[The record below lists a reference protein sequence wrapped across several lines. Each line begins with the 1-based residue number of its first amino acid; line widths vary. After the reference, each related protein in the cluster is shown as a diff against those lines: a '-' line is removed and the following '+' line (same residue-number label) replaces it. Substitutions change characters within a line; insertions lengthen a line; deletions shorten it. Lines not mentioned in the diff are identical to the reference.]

1 MADGRRWTIRDRSGH
16 TIYLT
21 QERWDH
27 ITAPMN
33 HPEMVHYEEHLK
45 ETVASGQRRQDSL
58 NPQKYRYAKA
68 FADLPADNTHI
79 VAIILF
85 RFRRGNDGKP
95 LPNNYIVTAYMKE
108 VG

>member
-1 MADGRRWTIRDRSGH
+1 MLAEIIGLKSQ
-16 TIYLT
+16 L
-21 QERWDH
+21 QE
-27 ITAPMN
+27 A
-33 HPEMVHYEEHLK
+33 
-45 ETVASGQRRQDSL
+45 VASGQRRQDSL
-58 NPQKYRYAKA
+58 NRQKYRYAKA

>member
-1 MADGRRWTIRDRSGH
+1 MLAEIIGLKSQ
-16 TIYLT
+16 L
-21 QERWDH
+21 QE
-27 ITAPMN
+27 A
-33 HPEMVHYEEHLK
+33 
-45 ETVASGQRRQDSL
+45 VASGQRRPDSL
-58 NPQKYRYAKA
+58 NPQKYRYTKA